1 MFFNKYK
8 FVFKKIPKSDVFF
21 IDNLYFQL
29 NLNKF
34 KTYHLKIDEI
44 NLLYF
49 LKLIRITFKIKIAK
63 P

>member
-49 LKLIRITFKIKIAK
+49 
-63 P
+63 